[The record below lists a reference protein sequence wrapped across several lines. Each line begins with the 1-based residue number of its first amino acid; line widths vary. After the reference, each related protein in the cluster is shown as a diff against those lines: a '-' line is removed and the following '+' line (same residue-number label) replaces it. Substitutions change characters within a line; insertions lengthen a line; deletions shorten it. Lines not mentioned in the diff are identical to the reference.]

1 MVEFD
6 CAEYQKSLA
15 DSIIITDCERVPV
28 PKCAEH
34 QNYIFI
40 SYSHRDYKQV
50 YHDLAHMYQA
60 GVRFWYDEELTAG
73 KDWDDEVF
81 QKINDPHCSGVIFY
95 ISDDFFQSQSIYREI
110 LTTLGKNKKLAS
122 PDMAKNYFCVNLST
136 ASPAEMIDAN
146 YVPDSN
152 FEKELCEE
160 IALKDLLKD
169 AFRNKATYISF
180 GSKGYLDKLLV
191 QIRRNFNV
199 IDLTGDDASLV
210 GDYNGEM
217 LNGKRTGYGICK
229 YTNGVVYEG
238 EWKEN
243 KYHGKGRL
251 SYPEGH
257 MQEYLE
263 GTFCDHKANGP
274 CVLKLRNGDCYAG
287 NMTDG
292 QLTGHFTYTQKDG
305 YTYVGE
311 MVAGEKHGKG
321 KLTYP
326 EGSEFV
332 YYDGQWLNN
341 TRCGN
346 GVVVYKDGSSWEGI
360 WRHDKKLEGFG
371 TVKYSNG
378 RTYFGNIK
386 NELCNGKGRLTYA
399 PNEQWEYY
407 EGMFTDGS
415 LTGVGVLKFRNGQ
428 CYEGGFLKGKYHG
441 KGKLVYEETSHIEFY
456 EGQWE
461 ADQKAGFGVMQ
472 FRNGNYYE
480 GQWLNDKI
488 HGNGV
493 YTFAETS
500 SAASYE
506 GAFAEGKRNGK
517 GTMHY
522 RDGSVYSGE
531 WLNDNYHGQG
541 VLVYKNGDRWEGEWK
556 NGKRHTGFGDY
567 ELSKE
572 EQHYKG
578 EMKDGLLHGKGKLT
592 YEKTSHIDFYDGD
605 WVNDKKTGFGVMQFR
620 NGNYYEGQW
629 LNDKIH
635 GNGVYT
641 FRETSS
647 AASYEGAFAEGK
659 RNGKGTMH
667 YRDGSVYTGE
677 WLNDKKDGQGVLV
690 YKNGDRWEGE
700 WENDKEQNGFGTIQ
714 KKNDEVYYG
723 SVENGLYHGKGKL
736 TYEKRSRIDFY
747 EGDWVNGKKT
757 GSGIMQFRNEESYEG
772 EWLDDQ
778 YHGYGVFR
786 YKENNS
792 FIEKYE
798 GQWVNSQK
806 SGHGVLTYL
815 GGSYFEGQW
824 ENDLENG
831 PGTLFR
837 KAVFRVSPLKG
848 VWVNGRYDWT
858 SHKYVAWMYSVM
870 RQKQQYEEQ
879 ERLRIGQ
886 EDAYQGEWKDGKRS
900 GKGVQTFP
908 EGSVYDGEWENNQF
922 HGFGIYSH
930 NKNGVRYEGHW
941 EHHAMNGYGC
951 HTDSNGNVYEGYF
964 KNDKAEGQGTF
975 TDGKGNV
982 LEGTFQKNRLL
993 CGSITLS
1000 DGTVVAVKNGKVKN
1014 KTVLDKLPEDTKIF
1028 LTKKKKV
1035 WYE

>member
-1 MVEFD
+1 
-6 CAEYQKSLA
+6 
-15 DSIIITDCERVPV
+15 
-28 PKCAEH
+28 
-34 QNYIFI
+34 
-40 SYSHRDYKQV
+40 
-50 YHDLAHMYQA
+50 
-60 GVRFWYDEELTAG
+60 
-73 KDWDDEVF
+73 
-81 QKINDPHCSGVIFY
+81 
-95 ISDDFFQSQSIYREI
+95 
-110 LTTLGKNKKLAS
+110 
-122 PDMAKNYFCVNLST
+122 
-136 ASPAEMIDAN
+136 
-146 YVPDSN
+146 
-152 FEKELCEE
+152 
-160 IALKDLLKD
+160 
-169 AFRNKATYISF
+169 
-180 GSKGYLDKLLV
+180 
-191 QIRRNFNV
+191 
-199 IDLTGDDASLV
+199 
-210 GDYNGEM
+210 
-217 LNGKRTGYGICK
+217 
-229 YTNGVVYEG
+229 
-238 EWKEN
+238 
-243 KYHGKGRL
+243 
-251 SYPEGH
+251 
-257 MQEYLE
+257 
-263 GTFCDHKANGP
+263 
-274 CVLKLRNGDCYAG
+274 
-287 NMTDG
+287 
-292 QLTGHFTYTQKDG
+292 
-305 YTYVGE
+305 
-311 MVAGEKHGKG
+311 
-321 KLTYP
+321 
-326 EGSEFV
+326 
-332 YYDGQWLNN
+332 
-341 TRCGN
+341 
-346 GVVVYKDGSSWEGI
+346 
-360 WRHDKKLEGFG
+360 
-371 TVKYSNG
+371 
-378 RTYFGNIK
+378 
-386 NELCNGKGRLTYA
+386 
-399 PNEQWEYY
+399 
-407 EGMFTDGS
+407 
-415 LTGVGVLKFRNGQ
+415 
-428 CYEGGFLKGKYHG
+428 
-441 KGKLVYEETSHIEFY
+441 
-456 EGQWE
+456 
-461 ADQKAGFGVMQ
+461 
-472 FRNGNYYE
+472 
-480 GQWLNDKI
+480 
-488 HGNGV
+488 
-493 YTFAETS
+493 
-500 SAASYE
+500 
-506 GAFAEGKRNGK
+506 
-517 GTMHY
+517 
-522 RDGSVYSGE
+522 
-531 WLNDNYHGQG
+531 LNDNYHGQG
-541 VLVYKNGDRWEGEWK
+541 VLVYKNGDRWEGEW
-556 NGKRHTGFGDY
+556 
-567 ELSKE
+567 
-572 EQHYKG
+572 
-578 EMKDGLLHGKGKLT
+578 
-592 YEKTSHIDFYDGD
+592 
-605 WVNDKKTGFGVMQFR
+605 
-620 NGNYYEGQW
+620 
-629 LNDKIH
+629 
-635 GNGVYT
+635 
-641 FRETSS
+641 
-647 AASYEGAFAEGK
+647 
-659 RNGKGTMH
+659 
-667 YRDGSVYTGE
+667 
-677 WLNDKKDGQGVLV
+677 
-690 YKNGDRWEGE
+690 
-700 WENDKEQNGFGTIQ
+700 ENNKEQNGFGTIQ

-1014 KTVLDKLPEDTKIF
+1014 KPVLDKLPEDTKIF